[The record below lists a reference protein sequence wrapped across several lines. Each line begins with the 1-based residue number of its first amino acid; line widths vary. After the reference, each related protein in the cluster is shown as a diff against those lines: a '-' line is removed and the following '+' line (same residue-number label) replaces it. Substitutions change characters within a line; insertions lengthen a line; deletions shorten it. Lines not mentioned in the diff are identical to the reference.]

1 MSDISDDMA
10 VRRERISASTQ
21 LKQSVIKHLSL
32 EIISRHSFGGN
43 LRYEKIWRGRIGE
56 LVHDIMHN
64 AIYFHQ
70 LEHPEEPIV
79 DYENK
84 VIPFVQKQFN
94 TYNNFLDSMIS
105 RGVCVD
111 GVITSQISKAV
122 DKKLFTVSSMLDKYA
137 TTLVSEAAKSAPLV
151 NETTSRRFN
160 FPDNPSFAIPS
171 VKDLVCTKTYSK
183 GRV

>member
-1 MSDISDDMA
+1 MSDISSDSI
-10 VRRERISASTQ
+10 VRRDRISASTQ

-43 LRYEKIWRGRIGE
+43 LRYEKIWRSRIGE

-64 AIYFHQ
+64 AIYSHQ

-94 TYNNFLDSMIS
+94 TYNNFLDSMIN

-111 GVITSQISKAV
+111 GVITPQISKAI
-122 DKKLFTVSSMLDKYA
+122 DKKLIALSFALDNYA
-137 TTLVSEAAKSAPLV
+137 ATLVAESA
-151 NETTSRRFN
+151 NKKA
-160 FPDNPSFAIPS
+160 PDTNNPSFGIPS
-171 VKDLVCTKTYSK
+171 IKELMCAKIYNK